1 MDTKKLHPNIGQ
13 IEVSVYNNG
22 FDSKSRRYV
31 RLQEVADIIIT
42 GRAMLADPA
51 HPIKDLQTTARYK
64 KAELPHEQY
73 QEWKAA
79 NLPMFLVT
87 GCFAER
93 KTNGLIGPHTALIN
107 VDIDHVD
114 NVQEMKANIVAN
126 EPALVMA
133 GISPSGDGIKLIFHV
148 SPTPTDAAEHR
159 QITTQLHEYLSKK
172 YKIPLTNKDDNR
184 TGIDTNGRKLTF
196 TCFFF
201 HDPDLYLNEN
211 VPARFQG
218 NVSQLPIPVDEPYD
232 DFDWE
237 KLNNCLNFYTADCG
251 YDDWTDIGIALKH
264 EGQKRQQEDIFFQR
278 WDEWSQESETKYDA
292 SKMESKW
299 EGFNKDNT
307 EQITLGS
314 IYHRAKENGWVAPT
328 TQISKKTEQNRASY
342 EAREA
347 ERYAEEQ
354 KLPMH
359 LRPSPVED
367 TDLARILHYGADNF
381 LIVNNRDIYIK
392 TVQGSWDKVE
402 IEQSNGSIDNILT
415 NARKLALDEAEEH
428 INGGNE
434 YRIRLDKSYKA
445 TNSHIKALTG
455 RLLSLVERTDHKI
468 PNIRLRDF
476 NNRVL
481 HNPTLPLQYGAIDL
495 VTGKILTPDEYSKYH
510 ALQSDY
516 WAVEYDPEILDSDSH
531 GCTVAKH
538 LIEEHYGIEL
548 MSRLAYH
555 LVTPNKSV
563 DIINIPTSSAGKTAL
578 VEWLKAALGSVGLD
592 SRSHSLTPK
601 GDTYTLATAPLTEY
615 LLYFYDEVDKL
626 HNDIPAGILNEMTSE
641 DLTISKKYQ
650 NPTPLPRT
658 GTGILIGAAWPP
670 IDGTAQGLDT
680 RINYVYKKDL
690 PPMSEAIKRTL
701 MQDEDSHKYLL
712 AWMVRQCMKWAN
724 SSLKWQNSK
733 EADQARTQFFI
744 ESTPEVKQLLL
755 DAYIQS
761 ENSSDHIPAD
771 SIKEV
776 LSICTEKYNL
786 LKAVTSTFPKS
797 RRERVRI
804 NTDNGPTRPYVF
816 THLLIKAVEDKVEQ
830 KDIEQQFS
838 KGLENDLAQILDKAN
853 ED

>member
-51 HPIKDLQTTARYK
+51 HPVKDLQTTARYK

-87 GCFAER
+87 GCFSER
-93 KTNGLIGPHTALIN
+93 KTNGLIGPHTSLIN

-114 NVQEMKANIVAN
+114 DVEKMKQSIIAN

-159 QITTQLHEYLSKK
+159 QITTQLHQYLSKR
-172 YKIPLTNKDDNR
+172 YKIPLTSRADGR
-184 TGIDTNGRKLTF
+184 TGIDTNGTKLTF

-201 HDPDLYLNEN
+201 HDPDLYLNKN
-211 VPARFQG
+211 MPTRFQG
-218 NVSQLPIPVDEPYD
+218 NVSQLPAPVDEPYD

-278 WDEWSQESETKYDA
+278 WDEWSQESEAKYDA

-299 EGFNKDNT
+299 EGFNRDNT

-328 TQISKKTEQNRASY
+328 TLITKKTEQNRASLAAKELEHY
-342 EAREA
+342 E
-347 ERYAEEQ
+347 EEL

-359 LRPSPVED
+359 LRSAPPED
-367 TDLARILHYGADNF
+367 TDLARLIHYGADNF
-381 LIVNNRDIYIK
+381 LVVNNRDVYIK
-392 TVQGSWDKVE
+392 TVQGSWDKVQV
-402 IEQSNGSIDNILT
+402 EQANGSIDHILT
-415 NARKLALDEAEEH
+415 SARRSALDEAEEA
-428 INGGNE
+428 GGNE
-434 YRIRLDKSYKA
+434 YRIRLDRSFKA

-455 RLLSLVERTDHKI
+455 RLLSLVERTDDKI

-476 NNRVL
+476 NNRIL

-495 VTGKILTPDEYSKYH
+495 VTGQILTPEEYSKYH

-516 WAVEYDPEILDSDSH
+516 WAVEYDPDILDSESH

-538 LIEEHYGIEL
+538 LIEQHYGVEL

-555 LVTPNKSV
+555 LVASNKSV

-578 VEWLKAALGSVGLD
+578 VEWLKASLGSVGLD

-658 GTGILIGAAWPP
+658 GTGILMGAWPP

-690 PPMSEAIKRTL
+690 QPMSEAVKRTL

-712 AWMVRQCMKWAN
+712 AWIVRQCMKWT
-724 SSLKWQNSK
+724 SSGLKWQNST
-733 EADQARTQFFI
+733 EADEARKQFFI
-744 ESTPEVKQLLL
+744 DSTPEVKQLLL
-755 DAYIQS
+755 DSYV
-761 ENSSDHIPAD
+761 ETNNSSDHIPAE
-771 SIKEV
+771 SIKDM

-797 RRERVRI
+797 KRERVRVTI
-804 NTDNGPTRPYVF
+804 DGVSTRPYVF
-816 THLLIKAVEDKVEQ
+816 TNLAIKTADEVEQ
-830 KDIEQQFS
+830 KDIEQQLS
-838 KGLENDLAQILDKAN
+838 QGLENTLAEILDNAN
-853 ED
+853 EN

>member
-1 MDTKKLHPNIGQ
+1 MKKNI
-13 IEVSVYNNG
+13 I
-22 FDSKSRRYV
+22 
-31 RLQEVADIIIT
+31 
-42 GRAMLADPA
+42 
-51 HPIKDLQTTARYK
+51 
-64 KAELPHEQY
+64 
-73 QEWKAA
+73 
-79 NLPMFLVT
+79 
-87 GCFAER
+87 
-93 KTNGLIGPHTALIN
+93 
-107 VDIDHVD
+107 
-114 NVQEMKANIVAN
+114 AN
-126 EPALVMA
+126 EPALIMA

-159 QITTQLHEYLSKK
+159 QIATQLHQYLSKK
-172 YKIPLTNKDDNR
+172 YKIPLTSRADNR
-184 TGIDTNGRKLTF
+184 TGIDTNGTKLTF

-201 HDPDLYLNEN
+201 HDPDLYLNEKI
-211 VPARFQG
+211 PTRFQG
-218 NVSQLPIPVDEPYD
+218 NVSQLPAPVDEPYD

-251 YDDWTDIGIALKH
+251 YEDWTDIGIALKH

-278 WDEWSQESETKYDA
+278 WDEWSQESEAKYDA

-328 TQISKKTEQNRASY
+328 TLTTKKTEQNRASLAAKELEHY
-342 EAREA
+342 E
-347 ERYAEEQ
+347 EEL

-359 LRPSPVED
+359 LRSTPPED
-367 TDLARILHYGADNF
+367 ADLARLIYYGTDNF
-381 LIVNNRDIYIK
+381 LVVNNRDVYIK
-392 TVQGSWDKVE
+392 TVQGSWDKVQ
-402 IEQSNGSIDNILT
+402 IEQANGSIDHILT
-415 NARKLALDEAEEH
+415 KARKSALDEAEEA
-428 INGGNE
+428 GGNE
-434 YRIRLDKSYKA
+434 YKIRLDRSFKA

-495 VTGKILTPDEYSKYH
+495 VTGQVLTPEEYSKYH

-516 WAVEYDPEILDSDSH
+516 WAVEYDPDILDSDSH

-538 LIEEHYGIEL
+538 LIENHYGIEL

-555 LVTPNKSV
+555 LVASNKSV

-578 VEWLKAALGSVGLD
+578 VEWLKASLGSVGLD

-626 HNDIPAGILNEMTSE
+626 HNDIPAGILNEMTAE

-658 GTGILIGAAWPP
+658 GTGILMGAAWPP

-690 PPMSEAIKRTL
+690 QPMSEAIKRTL

-712 AWMVRQCMKWAN
+712 AWIVRQCMKWT
-724 SSLKWQNSK
+724 SSGLKWQNSA
-733 EADQARTQFFI
+733 EADEARKQFFI
-744 ESTPEVKQLLL
+744 DSTPEVKQLLL
-755 DAYIQS
+755 DSYI
-761 ENSSDHIPAD
+761 ETNNSSDHIPAE
-771 SIKEV
+771 SIKDT

-797 RRERVRI
+797 KRERVRVTI
-804 NTDNGPTRPYVF
+804 DGVSTRPYVF
-816 THLLIKAVEDKVEQ
+816 TNLAIKTVDETEQ
-830 KDIEQQFS
+830 KDIEQQLS
-838 KGLENDLAQILDKAN
+838 KGLENELAEILDNAN